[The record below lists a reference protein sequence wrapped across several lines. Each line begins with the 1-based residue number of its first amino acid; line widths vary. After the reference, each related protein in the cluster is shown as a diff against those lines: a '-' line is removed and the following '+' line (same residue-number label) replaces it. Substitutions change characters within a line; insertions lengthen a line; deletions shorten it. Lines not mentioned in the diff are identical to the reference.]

1 MHNHGNS
8 IDSLMEELAALAGI
22 GRQHGEDEVD
32 FYVQES
38 ALSHEETQVL
48 DGLGARRLS
57 DVHEAQDAGASKEA
71 IKGTVDSIGERM
83 KGLHDFIDE
92 GKFDVVRGLLG
103 KIIKDME
110 TLLEGV
116 PGKPEKKEK
125 PAAPPP
131 KKKEGEGA
139 EQAPPKDKGQSKG
152 QAPRQSAQQAQP
164 QQQAA
169 KQESID
175 DCFVIPSVPKPNP
188 SDPFGMGGGLM
199 EDVLRRSFGNKEG

>member
-1 MHNHGNS
+1 MMQQHN
-8 IDSLMEELAALAGI
+8 SLESLLEEIATLSGI
-22 GRQHGEDEVD
+22 GRQYGEDEVD

-38 ALSHEETQVL
+38 SLSPEGTRALESA
-48 DGLGARRLS
+48 GARRLS
-57 DVHEAQDAGASKEA
+57 DVEEAEDAGGSKEA
-71 IKGTVDSIGERM
+71 IRGTVDSICERM
-83 KGLHDFIDE
+83 KGLHDFVDE

-139 EQAPPKDKGQSKG
+139 EQAPPKKPKAQ
-152 QAPRQSAQQAQP
+152 AQQQAAPAQP

-169 KQESID
+169 KQESQDFD

-188 SDPFGMGGGLM
+188 SDPFGMGDGLL
-199 EDVLRRSFGNKEG
+199 EDVMRRSFGRKEG